1 MNERGASAAREERT
15 MRARTVR
22 ACSMALVS
30 LGLLSGCAS
39 DMWYKKGAG
48 TDELA
53 EDRAA
58 CRAESAALQ
67 GLASL
72 DAFETC
78 MGARDWWHMAA
89 PGTRTT
95 PVKRTRKITVA
106 RTAPAPTPA
115 LPPVDAGLVQEE
127 EIEIEET
134 VYEPEPIDPKA
145 RQFWFKLG
153 AGTDRLKSDQREC
166 RIDIGLATTASE
178 PSRWGQ
184 SDVFDTCMRGRGWS
198 GGALR

>member
-1 MNERGASAAREERT
+1 
-15 MRARTVR
+15 
-22 ACSMALVS
+22 MALVS

-48 TDELA
+48 TDDLA
-53 EDRAA
+53 EDKAA

-67 GLASL
+67 DLASL

-78 MGARDWWHMAA
+78 MGARDWWHVTA

-106 RTAPAPTPA
+106 RTAPALTAAVTSIPEPMPAVPTPGSDA
-115 LPPVDAGLVQEE
+115 PTLPPVDAGLVQEE
-127 EIEIEET
+127 KVEIEET

-166 RIDIGLATTASE
+166 RIDIGLDAAAME

-184 SDVFDTCMRGRGWS
+184 SDAFDTCMRGRGWG